1 MQNNNPVGGGGLRG
15 CIYFISIDKLQLPI
29 KASQNPRGEARM
41 VDKLLRN
48 K

>member
-1 MQNNNPVGGGGLRG
+1 MQNNNTVRGGGSS
-15 CIYFISIDKLQLPI
+15 IYFISIDKLQLPI